1 MNELGANGITYI
13 SQDNNRQQCRFLY
26 GNIIQKPCYI
36 LKGRGLDKGM
46 LRGKGNSDKTNDQ
59 RDDNED
65 CEQES
70 GSKGRGSHK
79 KTRGIINPI
88 LSVIISI
95 SLVILVVNARRSKK
109 IMVCNVQFFQH
120 LGDH

>member
-1 MNELGANGITYI
+1 MGSLI
-13 SQDNNRQQCRFLY
+13 SHETIIDNNIDSSMETSF
-26 GNIIQKPCYI
+26 KSHVYI

-46 LRGKGNSDKTNDQ
+46 LRGKGSSDKTNDQ

-79 KTRGIINPI
+79 N
-88 LSVIISI
+88 
-95 SLVILVVNARRSKK
+95 
-109 IMVCNVQFFQH
+109 
-120 LGDH
+120 